1 MKQQLLTLAL
11 AIVLSTGLQAQDQS
25 INKSYDGIKKIEINT
40 AGGDCLIE
48 KHNKSNVEVTL
59 KYSYDTDN
67 FEPVFQ
73 QKGDVLVLKEKFE
86 RNNNSRGSSHWKL
99 KVPENMEVSFNTG
112 SGDLHAKNL
121 SIEIKSNSGSGD
133 VAINN
138 ITGDVDVNTGSGD
151 IGVTMYSGT
160 LKVNAGSGDVDFNE
174 AKGDFSVN
182 LGSGDINAMKMQG
195 DFSMNVGSGDIKVKD
210 ITFTGSSSFNTGS
223 GSAEIVLTS
232 PLKHDISIN
241 SGSGD
246 AVLNFMGVKMSGAF
260 TMKANKRNGEI
271 SAPFEFDKVTEE
283 GSGNQTIVKKE
294 AQVGTSNVKI
304 NISTGS
310 GHARVLR

>member
-1 MKQQLLTLAL
+1 MKQLILILAL
-11 AIVLSTGLQAQDQS
+11 AVSTGLQAQDQT
-25 INKSYDGIKKIEINT
+25 IKKSYDGIKKIELNT
-40 AGGDCLIE
+40 AAGDCLIE
-48 KHNKSNVEVTL
+48 KHNKSNVELEL
-59 KYSYDTDN
+59 KHSYDTDV
-67 FEPVFQ
+67 FEPVFE

-86 RNNNSRGSSHWKL
+86 RNSTSRGSSQWKL
-99 KVPENMEVSFNTG
+99 KVPEHIDISFNTG

-160 LKVNAGSGDVDFNE
+160 LNVNAGSGDVDFNE
-174 AKGDFSVN
+174 SKGDFTVN
-182 LGSGDINAMKMQG
+182 LGSGDINAMKIHG
-195 DFSMNVGSGDIKVKD
+195 EISMNVGSGDIKVKD
-210 ITFTGSSSFNTGS
+210 VVLTASSSFNTGS
-223 GSAEIVLTS
+223 GSAEIALVS
-232 PLKHDISIN
+232 PLTHDISIN

-283 GSGNQTIVKKE
+283 ERGSQTIVKKE
-294 AQVGTSNVKI
+294 AQVGDSTVKI

-310 GHARVLR
+310 GHARVER